1 MRVRQ
6 EARLASASGYLFKS
20 ANGPEPERAYRHRH
34 LPPKAVDQHRTTERE
49 WLWHPKNVGWA
60 DAASAASA
68 WGGSGPST
76 TIPAPRR
83 PDRLNHN

>member
-6 EARLASASGYLFKS
+6 GARRASADGFHKPKGK
-20 ANGPEPERAYRHRH
+20 GPLRQM
-34 LPPKAVDQHRTTERE
+34 DQLRTTERE
-49 WLWHPKNVGWA
+49 WLWQPKNVGWA

-76 TIPAPRR
+76 TIPAPRQ